1 MVQVTESQPGN
12 SQRFMPSNPLAL
24 IAEVT
29 HRCPLHCVYCSNPT
43 QLAGTAAELSTAEWT
58 SVFDQAGKLGMLHA
72 HFTGGEPLARTD
84 LVDLIAA
91 ARRAGLY
98 TNLITSGLGL
108 NQQRLQALVD
118 AGLDH
123 IQISFQDSRE
133 EAANWIAGAKAHAH
147 KIELSR
153 EIKKHKIAF
162 TVNLVVHRQNLDHL
176 EEMIAFIEQLN
187 PERIE
192 IAHTQYYGW
201 ALANRAALMPTR
213 VQLEK
218 AVAVVAAAEQR
229 LAGRIRIDS
238 VVPDYYAKYPKACM
252 GGWGRRLMLINPAG
266 KVLPC
271 HAAEVLPGLS
281 FESVREKSLQWIWQ
295 ESSSFQKFRGED
307 WMPEPCRTCERRTED
322 FGGCRCQAFLL
333 AGDDTV
339 TDPACSLA
347 PAHHLV
353 EAAVREANNESAP
366 AAASAQT
373 ASSFVQLQKLTAD
386 FWSYRTN
393 PE

>member
-1 MVQVTESQPGN
+1 MVP
-12 SQRFMPSNPLAL
+12 NPLAL

-29 HRCPLHCVYCSNPT
+29 HRCPLHCVYCSNPM
-43 QLAGTAAELSTAEWT
+43 QLAGTDAELATDEWVR
-58 SVFDQAGKLGMLHA
+58 VFQQSGKLGMLHA

-84 LVDLIAA
+84 LSELIAA
-91 ARRAGLY
+91 ARASGLY
-98 TNLITSGLGL
+98 TNLITSGVGL
-108 NQQRLQALVD
+108 NQQRLQTLVD

-133 EAANWIAGAKAHAH
+133 DAANWIAGAKAHAH

-153 EIKKHKIAF
+153 LIRRHKIAF

-187 PERIE
+187 PERVE

-201 ALANRAALMPTR
+201 ALANRAALMPTSAQ
-213 VQLEK
+213 VEK
-218 AVAVVAAAEQR
+218 AVAVVADAEKR
-229 LAGRIRIDS
+229 LAGRIRVDS

-271 HAAEVLPGLS
+271 HAAEVLPGMS
-281 FESVREKSLQWIWQ
+281 FESVREKTLGWIWQ
-295 ESSSFQKFRGED
+295 ESASFRRFRGED
-307 WMPEPCRTCERRTED
+307 WMPEPCRSCERRKED
-322 FGGCRCQAFLL
+322 FGGCRCQGFLL
-333 AGDDTV
+333 AGDAAV
-339 TDPACSLA
+339 TDPACTLA
-347 PAHHLV
+347 PTHSIV
-353 EAAVREANNESAP
+353 ESAVREADAP
-366 AAASAQT
+366 VAEPVT
-373 ASSFVQLQKLTAD
+373 ATSFVQLRKLSAG

>member
-1 MVQVTESQPGN
+1 MV
-12 SQRFMPSNPLAL
+12 SNPLAL
-24 IAEVT
+24 IAEIT
-29 HRCPLHCVYCSNPT
+29 HRCPLHCVYCSNPM
-43 QLAGTAAELSTAEWT
+43 QLAGPKEELSTAEWT
-58 SVFDQAGKLGMLHA
+58 SVFQQCGKLGMLHA

-84 LVDLIAA
+84 LTELIAA
-91 ARRAGLY
+91 ARAAELY

-108 NQQRLQALVD
+108 NEQRLQALVD

-153 EIKKHKIAF
+153 AIRRHKIAF

-176 EEMIAFIEQLN
+176 EEMIAFIEQLS
-187 PERIE
+187 PERVE

-201 ALANRAALMPTR
+201 ALANRAALMPTHA
-213 VQLEK
+213 QLEK
-218 AVAVVAAAEQR
+218 AIAIVAEAEKR
-229 LAGRIRIDS
+229 LAGKIRIDS

-271 HAAEVLPGLS
+271 HAAEVLPGLT
-281 FESVREKSLQWIWQ
+281 FENVREKSLAWIWQ
-295 ESSSFQKFRGED
+295 ESPSFQRFRGED
-307 WMPEPCRTCERRTED
+307 WVPEPCRSCDRRSED

-333 AGDDTV
+333 AGDATV

-347 PAHHLV
+347 PSHGIV
-353 EAAVREANNESAP
+353 EAAVREANGDLEVARPTS
-366 AAASAQT
+366 
-373 ASSFVQLQKLTAD
+373 ASSFVQLQKQTTEL
-386 FWSYRTN
+386 WSYRTN

>member
-1 MVQVTESQPGN
+1 MV
-12 SQRFMPSNPLAL
+12 SNPLAL
-24 IAEVT
+24 IAEIT
-29 HRCPLHCVYCSNPT
+29 HRCPLHCVYCSNPM
-43 QLAGTAAELSTAEWT
+43 QLAGPKEELSTAEWT
-58 SVFDQAGKLGMLHA
+58 SVFQQCGKLGMLHA

-84 LVDLIAA
+84 LTELTAA
-91 ARRAGLY
+91 ARAAGLY

-108 NQQRLQALVD
+108 NEERLQALVD

-153 EIKKHKIAF
+153 AIRRHKIAF

-176 EEMIAFIEQLN
+176 EEMIAFIEQLS
-187 PERIE
+187 PERVE

-201 ALANRAALMPTR
+201 ALANRDTLMPTQA
-213 VQLEK
+213 QLER
-218 AVAVVAAAEQR
+218 AVAIVSEAEQR
-229 LAGRIRIDS
+229 LAGKIRIDS

-271 HAAEVLPGLS
+271 HAAEVLPGLT
-281 FESVREKSLQWIWQ
+281 FENVREKSLAWIWQ
-295 ESSSFQKFRGED
+295 ESPSFQSFRGEG
-307 WMPEPCRTCERRTED
+307 WMPEPCRSCDRRSED

-333 AGDDTV
+333 AGDATV

-347 PAHHLV
+347 PSHGIV
-353 EAAVREANNESAP
+353 EAAVREANGNLEVARPTS
-366 AAASAQT
+366 
-373 ASSFVQLQKLTAD
+373 ASSFVQLQKQTTEL
-386 FWSYRTN
+386 WSYRTN

>member
-1 MVQVTESQPGN
+1 MVSH
-12 SQRFMPSNPLAL
+12 PLAL

-29 HRCPLHCVYCSNPT
+29 HRCPLHCVYCSNPM
-43 QLAGTAAELSTAEWT
+43 QLAGTQSELSTVEWT
-58 SVFDQAGKLGMLHA
+58 SVFQQAGKLGMLHA

-84 LVDLIAA
+84 LIELIAA
-91 ARRAGLY
+91 ARAAGLY
-98 TNLITSGLGL
+98 TNLITSGIGI
-108 NQQRLQALVD
+108 NEQRLKSLVD

-133 EAANWIAGAKAHAH
+133 GAANWIAGAKAHAH

-153 EIKKHKIAF
+153 EIRKHKIAF

-187 PERIE
+187 PERME

-201 ALANRAALMPTR
+201 ALANRSALMPTR
-213 VQLEK
+213 AQLEK
-218 AVAVVAAAEQR
+218 AVTIIANAEKR
-229 LAGRIRIDS
+229 LAGKIRIDS

-281 FESVREKSLQWIWQ
+281 FENVREKTLAWIWQ
-295 ESSSFQKFRGED
+295 ESSSFQRFRGED
-307 WMPEPCRTCERRTED
+307 WMPEPCRSCDRRTED

-333 AGDDTV
+333 TGDAMV

-347 PAHHLV
+347 PSHGIV
-353 EAAVREANNESAP
+353 ESAVRDANSNVEIEQP
-366 AAASAQT
+366 VT
-373 ASSFVQLQKLTAD
+373 ATSFVQLQKLTTD
-386 FWSYRTN
+386 VWSYRTN